1 MKRLKKR
8 TAAVLAAV
16 MLAAAMPASSLMA
29 QTASDETDTITVET
43 AAAETESGAVLPE
56 SLATQTES
64 ETAQP
69 AYIAVLA
76 ETDQGTLTAD
86 GIQQSVPTAYIE
98 QQIADPSVSMIRIK
112 LLDNGSQ
119 VLSRDLLVELDIAY
133 KILYVEMYES
143 MDASEPYFTWM
154 FMAASVWN
162 IVMSIC
168 MLRSRY
174 RCM

>member
-69 AYIAVLA
+69 ADIAVLA

-119 VLSRDLLVELDIAY
+119 VLSRDLLVDLDIAY
-133 KILYVEMYES
+133 NVYHFMISEES
-143 MDASEPYFTWM
+143 RRVRREEE
-154 FMAASVWN
+154 
-162 IVMSIC
+162 
-168 MLRSRY
+168 
-174 RCM
+174 